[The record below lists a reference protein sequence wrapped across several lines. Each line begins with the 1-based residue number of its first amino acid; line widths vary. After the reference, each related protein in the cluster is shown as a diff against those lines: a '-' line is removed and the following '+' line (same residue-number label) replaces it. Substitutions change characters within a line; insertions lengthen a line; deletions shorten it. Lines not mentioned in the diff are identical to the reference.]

1 MSGAS
6 RSEAFIDRPFVERVE
21 RVVDGNLLK
30 DDSWKYWKKLD
41 SKTLEDMNLSE
52 LGRRFENFN
61 KYDFAA
67 AVLVAMENYPFMV
80 LQIVAE
86 YVERKGSKE

>member
-1 MSGAS
+1 MSDVYIKD
-6 RSEAFIDRPFVERVE
+6 AFINRPFVERVE
-21 RVVDGNLLK
+21 RVVDGSLLK
-30 DDSWKYWKKLD
+30 DESWKYWKKLD
-41 SKTLEDMNLSE
+41 KKTLEDMNLSE
-52 LGRRFENFN
+52 LERRFENFN

-86 YVERKGSKE
+86 YVERRGKNE

>member
-1 MSGAS
+1 MGDTYIKDAYIDKP
-6 RSEAFIDRPFVERVE
+6 FIERVE
-21 RVVDGNLLK
+21 RVVDGTLLK
-30 DDSWKYWKKLD
+30 DESWKYWKKLD
-41 SKTLEDMNLSE
+41 PKTLEDMNLSE
-52 LGRRFENFN
+52 LKRRFENFN

-86 YVERKGSKE
+86 YVERKGNNE